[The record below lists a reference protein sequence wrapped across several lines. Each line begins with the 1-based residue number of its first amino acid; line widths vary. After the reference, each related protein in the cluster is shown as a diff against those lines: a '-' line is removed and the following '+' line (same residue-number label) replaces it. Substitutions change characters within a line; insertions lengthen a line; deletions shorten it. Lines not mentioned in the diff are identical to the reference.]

1 MATCEVEANRF
12 LRPDYKDSKKV
23 REYYPKYL
31 HVLVGADHEAGAD
44 GEEWSGRLQAIT
56 KQMDK
61 NTAGTEDNMQKLVEE
76 LKQMSQCNQ
85 KLLQCC
91 RNSTETTK

>member
-1 MATCEVEANRF
+1 MGDSYDRVREHQQTVGRWQPARWR
-12 LRPDYKDSKKV
+12 RPDHKDSKKV
-23 REYYPKYL
+23 REYLVYPKYL

-61 NTAGTEDNMQKLVEE
+61 NTAGTEDNMQKLAEE
-76 LKQMSQCNQ
+76 LKQMS
-85 KLLQCC
+85 
-91 RNSTETTK
+91 